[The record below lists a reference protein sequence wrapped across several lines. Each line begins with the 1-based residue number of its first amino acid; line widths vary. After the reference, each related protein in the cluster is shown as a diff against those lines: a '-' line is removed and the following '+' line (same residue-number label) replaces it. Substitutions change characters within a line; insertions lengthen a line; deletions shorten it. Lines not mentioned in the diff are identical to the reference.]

1 MGRTARA
8 HTLGVLIVLKYG
20 GNAMTRFGDDPVL
33 DDCAARVR
41 AGDRLV
47 IVHGGGPQI
56 DAALA
61 QRGIG
66 QERIDGLRVT
76 DAATLAVTE
85 AILCGNVNKALVRA
99 LAMRD
104 VRAVG
109 VSGEDGALLI
119 ARARA
124 PIRGISLG
132 YVGEIVAV
140 GTELLQTLLAA
151 GFTPVVAPLG
161 ATRDGA
167 QALNINADTAAG
179 AIAGALGA
187 DAFVI
192 VTNVERVRRRLEDPT
207 SGISLLAASE
217 ARDLLADGT
226 FDGGMVPKMESALAA
241 LEAGARSVAIGGSGH
256 GAVSAALAGE
266 GTTLVTG

>member
-1 MGRTARA
+1 
-8 HTLGVLIVLKYG
+8 LGVLIVLKYG
-20 GNAMTRFGDDPVL
+20 GNAMTAPEDDPVL

-41 AGDRLV
+41 SGDRVV

-61 QRGIG
+61 ERGIG
-66 QERIDGLRVT
+66 QERVDGLRVT

-85 AILCGNVNKALVRA
+85 AVLCGNVNKALVRA
-99 LAMRD
+99 LATRD

-109 VSGEDGALLI
+109 ISGEDGALL
-119 ARARA
+119 AAQQRA
-124 PIRGISLG
+124 PVRGISLG

-140 GTELLQTLLAA
+140 RTEVLQALLAA

-161 ATRDGA
+161 ATRDGS

-179 AIAGALGA
+179 AIAGALCA

-192 VTNVERVRRRLEDPT
+192 VTNVERVRRRLADPA
-207 SGISLLAASE
+207 SGIARLLASE

-226 FDGGMVPKMESALAA
+226 FDGGMVPKIESALAA
-241 LEAGARSVAIGGSGH
+241 LDAGARAVAIGGSGR
-256 GAVSAALAGE
+256 GAVSAALFGH
-266 GTTLVTG
+266 GTTIVAG

>member
-1 MGRTARA
+1 MTAPE
-8 HTLGVLIVLKYG
+8 
-20 GNAMTRFGDDPVL
+20 DDPVL

-41 AGDRLV
+41 SGDRVV

-61 QRGIG
+61 ERGIG
-66 QERIDGLRVT
+66 QERVDGLRVT

-85 AILCGNVNKALVRA
+85 AVLCGNVNKALVRA
-99 LAMRD
+99 LATRD

-109 VSGEDGALLI
+109 ISGEDGALL
-119 ARARA
+119 AAQQRA
-124 PIRGISLG
+124 PLRGISLG

-140 GTELLQTLLAA
+140 RTEVLQALLAA

-161 ATRDGA
+161 ATRDGS

-179 AIAGALGA
+179 AIAGALCA

-192 VTNVERVRRRLEDPT
+192 VTNVERVRRRLADPA
-207 SGISLLAASE
+207 SGIARLLASE

-226 FDGGMVPKMESALAA
+226 FDGGMVPKIESALSA
-241 LEAGARSVAIGGSGH
+241 LDAGARAVAIGGSGR
-256 GAVSAALAGE
+256 GAVSAALFGH
-266 GTTLVTG
+266 GTTIVAG

>member
-1 MGRTARA
+1 
-8 HTLGVLIVLKYG
+8 LGVLIVLKYG
-20 GNAMTRFGDDPVL
+20 GNAMAALEDDLVL
-33 DDCAARVR
+33 DDCATRIR
-41 AGDRLV
+41 SGDRIV

-61 QRGIG
+61 ERGIG
-66 QERIDGLRVT
+66 QERIEGLRVT

-85 AILCGNVNKALVRA
+85 AVLCGNVNKALVRA
-99 LAMRD
+99 LATRD

-109 VSGEDGALLI
+109 ISGEDGALLV
-119 ARARA
+119 AQPRA
-124 PIRGISLG
+124 PIRGASLG

-140 GTELLQTLLAA
+140 RTELLDVLLAA

-161 ATRDGA
+161 ATRYGS

-179 AIAGALGA
+179 AIAGALAA

-192 VTNVERVRRRLEDPT
+192 VTNVERVRRRIEDPK
-207 SGISLLAASE
+207 SGIARLLASE

-241 LEAGARSVAIGGSGH
+241 LDAGARSVAIGGSGR
-256 GAVSAALAGE
+256 GALSAALAGG
-266 GTTLVTG
+266 GTTLIAG